1 MVSPRLIV
9 KNESEEPSVRLAVLI
24 DADNAQ
30 AAVIDGL
37 LAEVAR
43 FGEATVKRIYG
54 DFTAPTSAS
63 WKKVLQKYAI
73 KPVQQFAY
81 TTGKNATDS
90 TLIIDAMDLLYT
102 RKFDGFCLVTSDS
115 DFTGLAMRLREEGL
129 TVLGFGEKK
138 TPDAF
143 RNSCHKFIF
152 TEVLR
157 PSAKKESDTSDQG
170 SGREAKTVT
179 DSKGQGQAREKNSFP
194 KQFMLDALEQ
204 SSDDDGWAQLGT
216 FGSYLTKLQPDFD
229 SRNFGF
235 KKLSDLVKAKKDIFL
250 IEERNQSGSNIKQL
264 YIHAK

>member
-1 MVSPRLIV
+1 MVLPRLIA
-9 KNESEEPSVRLAVLI
+9 KIESEEPSIRLAVLI

-30 AAVIDGL
+30 AAVIEGL

-54 DFTAPTSAS
+54 DFTSPQSSS
-63 WKKVLQKYAI
+63 WKKVLQQFAI

-90 TLIIDAMDLLYT
+90 TMIIDAMDLLYT

-129 TVLGFGEKK
+129 IVFGFGEQK
-138 TPDAF
+138 TPEAF
-143 RNSCHKFIF
+143 KNACHKFIF

-157 PSAKKESDTSDQG
+157 PTLQKESDLNEQLEPTKNIST
-170 SGREAKTVT
+170 KTKPKKV
-179 DSKGQGQAREKNSFP
+179 SKEKPKFP

-204 SSDDDGWAQLGT
+204 SSDEDGWAQLGT

-229 SRNFGF
+229 SRNYGF
-235 KKLSDLVKAKKDIFL
+235 KKLSDLVKAKDNLFATIW
-250 IEERNQSGSNIKQL
+250 RDTPGSGLKQL
-264 YIHAK
+264 YVRAK